1 MDAQTIKST
10 VDPLTNKPAGGSEES
25 AKQGP
30 SKFDKLINSQGS
42 GGSSQIAEAGQV
54 SASENAALRNPQQ
67 WLAANPVQPV
77 PEAFADDLKTARGT
91 LDRLKKRV
99 SALPNNDSL
108 SQLKSGL
115 ADLETEYTRAGESV
129 IGMNGTASPQQ
140 LLKLQGDMDQMA
152 ERLSIMSKI
161 VDQMTSGVKTI
172 LQTQI

>member
-1 MDAQTIKST
+1 
-10 VDPLTNKPAGGSEES
+10 
-25 AKQGP
+25 
-30 SKFDKLINSQGS
+30 
-42 GGSSQIAEAGQV
+42 
-54 SASENAALRNPQQ
+54 
-67 WLAANPVQPV
+67 
-77 PEAFADDLKTARGT
+77 LKTARGT

-161 VDQMTSGVKTI
+161 VDQMISGVKTI